1 VAAGFNWKL
10 IVRRVVVLLALIG
23 FVWALKSASK
33 QIDIT
38 AIPHPWFLLLTL
50 GLFLV
55 HYEIQAVG
63 WHLILRSLGLP
74 ITVAESH
81 RMWVSSLMARWIPGP
96 FVYSAARL
104 VLAKD
109 FGLPVGT
116 VAYAVVLEMCYIVV
130 GAVVTT
136 LVFLGGVTHLKGL
149 EYLGWT
155 AAILVALCLVICFRP
170 HVFTKILHFKAFGF
184 LRRRITKDP
193 NAKIEIPA
201 MDLRSSLGLL
211 VFYTGFWMYSGLIL
225 LALAASKTTT
235 GLGDYPACASSFA
248 GSWFVG
254 FLAVLT
260 PAGLG
265 VREGALYLLLD
276 RTYAKPLVVVLAIL
290 MRLSMLVA
298 EFTIVGLGAGVWHL
312 NKRKSDGITTAA
324 TPEAEA

>member
-1 VAAGFNWKL
+1 
-10 IVRRVVVLLALIG
+10 VVVVIALIG
-23 FVWALKSASK
+23 FIWALKSASK

-38 AIPHPWFLLLTL
+38 AIPHPRFLLLTL
-50 GLFLV
+50 GLFLI
-55 HYEIQAVG
+55 HYEIQAIG
-63 WHLILRSLGLP
+63 WHFILRSLGLP

-104 VLAKD
+104 VIAKD

-130 GAVVTT
+130 GAVVTS
-136 LVFLGGVTHLKGL
+136 LVFIGGVTHLKGL

-155 AAILVALCLVICFRP
+155 AAVLVSLCLVICFRP
-170 HVFTKILHFKAFGF
+170 HVFSKLLHVKALGF

-193 NAKIEIPA
+193 DGQIHIPA
-201 MDLRSSLGLL
+201 MDIRASLGLL
-211 VFYTGFWMYSGLIL
+211 LFYTAFWMYSGLIL
-225 LALAASKTTT
+225 LSLAASKTAT
-235 GLGDYPACASSFA
+235 GFSDYPACASSFA

-254 FLAVLT
+254 FLAILT

-290 MRLSMLVA
+290 MRVSMLVA

-312 NKRKSDGITTAA
+312 NKRKVSSSTDVSTT
-324 TPEAEA
+324 

>member
-1 VAAGFNWKL
+1 MAAGIDVRL
-10 IVRRVVVLLALIG
+10 VVRRTAVALALVG
-23 FVWALKSASK
+23 FAWALHSVSK

-50 GLFLV
+50 GLFLI
-55 HYEIQAVG
+55 HYEIQAIG
-63 WHLILRSLGLP
+63 WHLILRSLSLP
-74 ITVAESH
+74 ITLSESH

-96 FVYSAARL
+96 FIYSAARL
-104 VLAKD
+104 MIAKD
-109 FGLPVGT
+109 FGLPSGT
-116 VAYAVVLEMCYIVV
+116 VAFAIVLEMCYIVV

-155 AAILVALCLVICFRP
+155 AAVLVALCLVICFRP
-170 HVFTKILHFKAFGF
+170 HVFAKLLDVKPLGF
-184 LRRRITKDP
+184 LKRRITKDAP
-193 NAKIEIPA
+193 GPVQVPQMKLGA
-201 MDLRSSLGLL
+201 SLGLL
-211 VFYTGFWMYSGLIL
+211 FFYTGFWMYSGFIL
-225 LALAASKTTT
+225 LSLAASKTTT
-235 GLGDYPACASSFA
+235 GFYDYPACASSFA

-265 VREGALYLLLD
+265 VREGAIYLLLD

-290 MRLSMLVA
+290 LRLGMLVS

-312 NKRKSDGITTAA
+312 NKKKVQPLGPVASTEG
-324 TPEAEA
+324 EV